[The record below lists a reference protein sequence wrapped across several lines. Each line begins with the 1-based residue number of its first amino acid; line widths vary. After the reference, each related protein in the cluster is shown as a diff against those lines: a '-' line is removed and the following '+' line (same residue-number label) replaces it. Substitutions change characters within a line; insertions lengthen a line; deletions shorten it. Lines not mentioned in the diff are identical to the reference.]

1 MGVFGERSR
10 MRIAIDARMG
20 HTRVGMGVYVTGL
33 ISHLGKIDRKNEYFV
48 VVLKGKTADFVPK
61 QNNFTK
67 WETTISYENHFTR
80 DFWEQVYLPLKLH
93 TYKIDVYHGPNYV
106 LPIFAKTGMVLT
118 AYDMTLFATPEYY
131 KPISRFRVQR
141 LLKTSAKRAHKIVTG
156 SENSKQDIIEILKV
170 PEEKVQVVYIGIED
184 VYRAIDDKRG
194 LDFVKTRY
202 GITSRFILH
211 VGSLNPR
218 KNIPRLID
226 AYNILPAEILKEY
239 ELVIVGK
246 KSWKADKI
254 FAKTKQ
260 LGLEDRVI
268 FTGFVADSDLPL
280 LMNAADL
287 LAFPSLYE
295 GFGIPPLEAMACGTP
310 VVASNTSSIP
320 EVVGD
325 AALLFDPYNV
335 EEIANAMYRALTNEQ
350 LRDEL
355 RQKGFERAKQFSW
368 EKAARET
375 LAVYEGVYAARRKC
389 K

>member
-1 MGVFGERSR
+1 
-10 MRIAIDARMG
+10 MRIAIDCRMG
-20 HTRVGMGVYVTGL
+20 HTRVGIGVYVRGL
-33 ISHLGKIDRKNEYFV
+33 ISHLGKIDRRNEYFIITHR
-48 VVLKGKTADFVPK
+48 GKKADFIPK
-61 QNNFTK
+61 QSNFTK
-67 WETTISYENHFTR
+67 IGTSISYENHFTR
-80 DFWEQVYLPLKLH
+80 DLWEQVYLPLVLRRH
-93 TYKIDVYHGPNYV
+93 KIDVYHGPNHI
-106 LPIFAKTGMVLT
+106 LPCISNTGMVLT
-118 AYDMTLFATPEYY
+118 IHDMIAFSKWY

-141 LLKTSAKRAHKIVTG
+141 LLKTSAKRAHKIITV
-156 SENSKQDIIEILKV
+156 SENSKRDIIKILGV
-170 PEEKVQVVYIGIED
+170 PEEKVKVIYNGIDD
-184 VYRAIDDKRG
+184 VYEPIDDKRG

-226 AYNILPAEILKEY
+226 AYNMLPAEILKEY

-254 FAKTKQ
+254 FAKTKK

-355 RQKGFERAKQFSW
+355 RQKGFKRAKQFSW

>member
-1 MGVFGERSR
+1 
-10 MRIAIDARMG
+10 MRIAIDGRMG
-20 HTRVGMGVYVTGL
+20 HTRVGMGVYIRGL
-33 ISHLGKIDRKNEYFV
+33 ISHLGKIDRRNEYFIITHR
-48 VVLKGKTADFVPK
+48 GKKADFIPN
-61 QNNFTK
+61 QSNFIK
-67 WETTISYENHFTR
+67 WGTSISYKNHFRR
-80 DFWEQVYLPLKLH
+80 DFWEQGYLPLKLR
-93 TYKIDVYHGPNYV
+93 KANIDVYHGPNYV
-106 LPIFAKTGMVLT
+106 LPIFSKNGLVLT
-118 AYDMTLFATPEYY
+118 IYDMTLFASQEWY

-141 LLKTSAKRAHKIVTG
+141 LLKTSAKRAHKIITG
-156 SENSKQDIIEILKV
+156 SENSKRDIIEILKV
-170 PEEKVQVVYIGIED
+170 PEEKVQVIYIGIDD
-184 VYRAIDDKRG
+184 VYRPIDDRRG

-226 AYNILPAEILKEY
+226 AYNMLPAKILKEY

-254 FAKTKQ
+254 FAETKK